1 MSRHLVMRLRSARGL
16 SIAAAACAALAVAV
30 LVVWLPALA
39 SGVALHPHDAAQV
52 THGAVAGVA
61 HAAGGQLP
69 WVAVGLLT
77 ADAVV
82 FGALTARV
90 VTRRSPRGVATA
102 ARRHERQDEHAAAW
116 RHEREDEHA
125 AARHL
130 VERYGEDSI
139 SPFVVRPD
147 KAYAF
152 AAGGVLA
159 YRVFGRTAVVSG
171 DPVGPAGAAPA
182 VLASFLDFARSR
194 GWDVVVYG
202 ASAGHLKIYHQLGL
216 RSLCVGEEAVA
227 RPEGFS
233 LDGRRVRKL
242 RQSVH
247 RMQRRGWQI
256 IACDGVDVD
265 PQTEAEIDGLD
276 AQWRAQQPGM
286 LGFAMSMGPFE
297 VGVRPT
303 DLYLL
308 ARSPEGT
315 LAAAMCFITHRG
327 KLSLDTMRRVG
338 ETPNGLNE
346 ALVCRA
352 LELARE
358 RGIHEV
364 SLNYAGLAHLIR
376 RGSSEGWLRRRAIK
390 LAVAVLGR
398 RFQMERLIRFND
410 KFAPEWRPRYLVYP
424 SRRALPKAVYRVLQA
439 EGYVSHRQ
447 RPEQPPA
454 PVAPRSSRPALVS
467 IRADLSGR

>member
-1 MSRHLVMRLRSARGL
+1 MLRYLVIRLRTVDGL
-16 SIAAAACAALAVAV
+16 AIAAAGGVALAAAL
-30 LVVWLPALA
+30 LIVWPPLA
-39 SGVALHPHDAAQV
+39 SGHVAVHAARV
-52 THGAVAGVA
+52 AHGAVAGVA
-61 HAAGGQLP
+61 HAAGGQFP
-69 WVAVGLLT
+69 WMAVGLLS
-77 ADAVV
+77 ADAVA
-82 FGALTARV
+82 FGALAARIA
-90 VTRRSPRGVATA
+90 TRRAAPDVATA
-102 ARRHERQDEHAAAW
+102 VRQRDRHDEHV
-116 RHEREDEHA
+116 

-182 VLASFLDFARSR
+182 VLASFLDTARSH

-202 ASAGHLKIYHQLGL
+202 ASAAQLETYRRLGL
-216 RSLCVGEEAVA
+216 RSLCVGEEAVV

-242 RQSVH
+242 RQSMH
-247 RMQRRGWQI
+247 RMRRRGWQI
-256 IACDGVDVD
+256 IACDGVDIGA
-265 PQTEAEIDGLD
+265 QTEAEIDALE
-276 AQWRAQQPGM
+276 AQWRAQQRQM

-303 DLYLL
+303 DLYIL
-308 ARSPEGT
+308 ARSPQGS
-315 LAAAMCFITHRG
+315 LAASARFIAHRG
-327 KLSLDTMRRVG
+327 KLSLDTMHRVG

-358 RGIHEV
+358 RGVPEV
-364 SLNYAGLAHLIR
+364 SLNYAGVAHLIR
-376 RGSSEGWLRRRAIK
+376 GSSSQGWLRRRAIR
-390 LAVAVLGR
+390 LAVALLGR
-398 RFQMERLIRFND
+398 RFQMERLVRFND

-424 SRRALPKAVYRVLQA
+424 SRRMLPKAVYRVLQA
-439 EGYVSHRQ
+439 EGYLSQPR
-447 RPEQPPA
+447 RTEQPPA
-454 PVAPRSSRPALVS
+454 SLAPPRRRGTLVS
-467 IRADLSGR
+467 ANVSGR

>member
-1 MSRHLVMRLRSARGL
+1 M
-16 SIAAAACAALAVAV
+16 
-30 LVVWLPALA
+30 
-39 SGVALHPHDAAQV
+39 
-52 THGAVAGVA
+52 A

-69 WVAVGLLT
+69 WVAVGLLS

-90 VTRRSPRGVATA
+90 VSRRSPRDVTSAPGHT
-102 ARRHERQDEHAAAW
+102 RQDEHAAAQ
-116 RHEREDEHA
+116 
-125 AARHL
+125 HL

-139 SPFVVRPD
+139 SPFIVRPD

-152 AAGGVLA
+152 AAGAVLA

-171 DPVGPAGAAPA
+171 DPVGPTAAAA
-182 VLASFLDFARSR
+182 VVLERFLDTARSR

-202 ASAGHLKIYHQLGL
+202 AAAGQLETYDRLGL

-227 RPEGFS
+227 RPEDFS

-242 RQSVH
+242 RQSVN

-265 PQTEAEIDGLD
+265 ARTEAEIEALE
-276 AQWRAQQPGM
+276 ARWRAQRPRI
-286 LGFAMSMGPFE
+286 LGFAMSMGSFE

-308 ARSPEGT
+308 ARSPQGT
-315 LAAAMCFITHRG
+315 LAAAARFIGHRG
-327 KLSLDTMRRVG
+327 KLSLDTMHRVG
-338 ETPNGLNE
+338 ETPNGLGE

-352 LELARE
+352 LEVARE
-358 RGIHEV
+358 RDIREV
-364 SLNYAGLAHLIR
+364 SLNYAGLAHVIR
-376 RGSSEGWLRRRAIK
+376 RGSSGGWARRRAIR
-390 LAVAVLGR
+390 LAVAVLGH
-398 RFQMERLIRFND
+398 RFQMERLVRFND

-439 EGYVSHRQ
+439 EGYVSYRE
-447 RPEQPPA
+447 RDAEPPA
-454 PVAPRSSRPALVS
+454 PIASPRSGPALVS
-467 IRADLSGR
+467 VRTDVSGR